1 MTLAAA
7 HYSEPR
13 PDQNVR
19 DHLSGLIDEFIAGRG
34 PSFGRKKGPQVR
46 VLAAS
51 AASPLV
57 MAIIPFIPK
66 LDTLGLDLR
75 VLLAERGMN
84 DSRDVLIGALGRLRA
99 DGQMSGDVL
108 RQVAGKAAAQVN
120 ESLVLGEYAAW
131 IGAPMPDRWAIQTD
145 QGQTVYRPSAVHL
158 AAMGFEAIR
167 LGSDPWPVESEL
179 AQPCRRAETG
189 TEARAAPGRGTGP
202 AAGRRTCRGRSGRRQ
217 RCRSCTALRAFPRR
231 GVRRRRQ
238 RNCAT
243 ASLTYHLKRLAAR
256 RSLPSLAL
264 V

>member
-179 AQPCRRAETG
+179 ARRVAVPKPAPMPAPRMVEEPAPQPVEEPAEE
-189 TEARAAPGRGTGP
+189 EADDGSVAALARHFARFRG
-202 AAGRRTCRGRSGRRQ
+202 AASDADV
-217 RCRSCTALRAFPRR
+217 SETAQQPL
-231 GVRRRRQ
+231 
-238 RNCAT
+238 
-243 ASLTYHLKRLAAR
+243 
-256 RSLPSLAL
+256 
-264 V
+264 

>member
-179 AQPCRRAETG
+179 AQRVAVPKP
-189 TEARAAPGRGTGP
+189 APKPAPRLVEEPDPQPVEEP
-202 AAGRRTCRGRSGRRQ
+202 AAEEADDGSVAALARHFARFRGAASDADV
-217 RCRSCTALRAFPRR
+217 SETAQQPL
-231 GVRRRRQ
+231 
-238 RNCAT
+238 
-243 ASLTYHLKRLAAR
+243 
-256 RSLPSLAL
+256 
-264 V
+264 

>member
-179 AQPCRRAETG
+179 ARRVAVPKPAPKPAPRKVEEPAPQPVEEPAE
-189 TEARAAPGRGTGP
+189 EAADDGSVAALARHFARFRG
-202 AAGRRTCRGRSGRRQ
+202 AASDADV
-217 RCRSCTALRAFPRR
+217 SETAQQPL
-231 GVRRRRQ
+231 
-238 RNCAT
+238 
-243 ASLTYHLKRLAAR
+243 
-256 RSLPSLAL
+256 
-264 V
+264 

>member
-179 AQPCRRAETG
+179 ARRVAVPKPAPKPAPRMVEEPAPQPVEQRADDHADAGVDADDGSVAALARHFARFRGAASDADVSET
-189 TEARAAPGRGTGP
+189 AQQP
-202 AAGRRTCRGRSGRRQ
+202 
-217 RCRSCTALRAFPRR
+217 L
-231 GVRRRRQ
+231 
-238 RNCAT
+238 
-243 ASLTYHLKRLAAR
+243 
-256 RSLPSLAL
+256 
-264 V
+264 